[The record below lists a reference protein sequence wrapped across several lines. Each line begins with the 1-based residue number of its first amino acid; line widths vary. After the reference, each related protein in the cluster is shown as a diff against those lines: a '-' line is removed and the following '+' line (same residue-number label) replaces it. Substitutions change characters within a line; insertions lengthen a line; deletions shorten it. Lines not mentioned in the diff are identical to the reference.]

1 MVCLD
6 HLRENGLLF
15 EKKIFPLALFA
26 HWEFP
31 DLTSHLMAWHACST
45 HRKYLS
51 SWREETETAI
61 EETCSLYFEE
71 FHWGDGREGRGN
83 IPKKKSRLSYGRHG
97 KTVIFH
103 ARKCDG
109 TPQKK
114 QILKTQ
120 VQELHETGGTLTG
133 WEEFSFGISALFS
146 LILARVEQTLKWV
159 WIKSGLTDRK
169 PFSYTKSNTWLYNFL
184 TVPAVPLGHFAHP
197 GLGDGGTGYCVLG
210 WFLYNVPRSGLQ
222 TPLKATG
229 FVSPGAGSP
238 FAPLTHFAALCR
250 ERQKKVMCRET
261 TTLLGV
267 NTDTPGSRL
276 MQAEGAFTWMP

>member
-1 MVCLD
+1 MQHAPQISLKLTGGNRDGHWGNLQFVLWRVP
-6 HLRENGLLF
+6 LRRWKRG
-15 EKKIFPLALFA
+15 A
-26 HWEFP
+26 
-31 DLTSHLMAWHACST
+31 
-45 HRKYLS
+45 RKYTQEKEQAILWPPWKNCDIS
-51 SWREETETAI
+51 RKEMWRHT
-61 EETCSLYFEE
+61 S
-71 FHWGDGREGRGN
+71 
-83 IPKKKSRLSYGRHG
+83 K
-97 KTVIFH
+97 
-103 ARKCDG
+103 
-109 TPQKK
+109 KK

-169 PFSYTKSNTWLYNFL
+169 PFSYTKSNTWLCNFL

-210 WFLYNVPRSGLQ
+210 WFLYNVPRSSLQ

-238 FAPLTHFAALCR
+238 FAPLTHLAALCR

-261 TTLLGV
+261 TALLGV

>member
-1 MVCLD
+1 MHAARTANISRVD
-6 HLRENGLLF
+6 RRKRRRPLRKPAVRTL
-15 EKKIFPLALFA
+15 K
-26 HWEFP
+26 
-31 DLTSHLMAWHACST
+31 SST
-45 HRKYLS
+45 
-51 SWREETETAI
+51 EEM
-61 EETCSLYFEE
+61 EERGEE
-71 FHWGDGREGRGN
+71 
-83 IPKKKSRLSYGRHG
+83 IYPQKKSRLAYGRHG

-114 QILKTQ
+114 QILKKQ
-120 VQELHETGGTLTG
+120 VQELHETGGR
-133 WEEFSFGISALFS
+133 EEFSFGISALFS

-169 PFSYTKSNTWLYNFL
+169 PFSYTKNNTWLHNFL

-238 FAPLTHFAALCR
+238 FAPLTHLAALCR
-250 ERQKKVMCRET
+250 ERQKKVMCSET
-261 TTLLGV
+261 TALLGV

>member
-1 MVCLD
+1 MHAARTANISQVDGRKQRRPLRKPAVCTLKSSTEEMEE
-6 HLRENGLLF
+6 RGEEIYPRKRTGY
-15 EKKIFPLALFA
+15 
-26 HWEFP
+26 
-31 DLTSHLMAWHACST
+31 LMAAMEKLWYFT
-45 HRKYLS
+45 QGNV
-51 SWREETETAI
+51 TAH
-61 EETCSLYFEE
+61 L
-71 FHWGDGREGRGN
+71 
-83 IPKKKSRLSYGRHG
+83 K
-97 KTVIFH
+97 
-103 ARKCDG
+103 
-109 TPQKK
+109 KK

-169 PFSYTKSNTWLYNFL
+169 PFSYTKSNTWLCNFL
-184 TVPAVPLGHFAHP
+184 TIPAVPLGHFAHP

-238 FAPLTHFAALCR
+238 FAPLTHLAALCR

-261 TTLLGV
+261 TALLGV
-267 NTDTPGSRL
+267 NTDTLGSRL